1 MTKEEFHAR
10 LLEFLQH
17 QPFAP
22 FVVELRDGR
31 RLIVRQPPVVF
42 SDGAASF
49 IDPED
54 GALVDFFHDE
64 VQTFGF
70 LEQGAPA

>member
-1 MTKEEFHAR
+1 MSKEEFHAR
-10 LLEFLQH
+10 LREFLGR

-31 RLIVRQPPVVF
+31 RLVVKQPPVVF

-49 IDPED
+49 IDPAD
-54 GALVDFFHDE
+54 GALVDFRQEE